1 MCNIFTTNFKKPF
14 DKSCRIVYHNTCK
27 EQKQATRKGN
37 KNMKHYYIVADGRV
51 AIVETDN
58 LSRTIARLCTE
69 YELDQIDMVQLITKA
84 EYDEWQ
90 AMGA

>member
-1 MCNIFTTNFKKPF
+1 
-14 DKSCRIVYHNTCK
+14 
-27 EQKQATRKGN
+27 
-37 KNMKHYYIVADGRV
+37 MKHDYIVADGRV

>member
-1 MCNIFTTNFKKPF
+1 
-14 DKSCRIVYHNTCK
+14 
-27 EQKQATRKGN
+27 
-37 KNMKHYYIVADGRV
+37 MKRYYYIIADGRV

-69 YELDQIDMVQLITKA
+69 FQLDQIDMIQLITKA

>member
-1 MCNIFTTNFKKPF
+1 
-14 DKSCRIVYHNTCK
+14 
-27 EQKQATRKGN
+27 
-37 KNMKHYYIVADGRV
+37 MKYYYIIADGRV

-58 LSRTIARLCTE
+58 LSRTIAKLCTE
-69 YELDQIDMVQLITKA
+69 YELEQIDMIQSITKT

>member
-1 MCNIFTTNFKKPF
+1 
-14 DKSCRIVYHNTCK
+14 
-27 EQKQATRKGN
+27 
-37 KNMKHYYIVADGRV
+37 MKHYYIIADGRV

-69 YELDQIDMVQLITKA
+69 YELEQIDMIQLITKA